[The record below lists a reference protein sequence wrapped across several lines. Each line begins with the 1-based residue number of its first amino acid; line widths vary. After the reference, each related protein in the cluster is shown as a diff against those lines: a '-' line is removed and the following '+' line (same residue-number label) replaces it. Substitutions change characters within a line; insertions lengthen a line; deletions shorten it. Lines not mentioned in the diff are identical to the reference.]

1 MFLKQNNFL
10 GSLRLINFAV
20 GFIVRD
26 IVLGAAMKDKV
37 VCLLRRETW
46 NRKQAIK
53 THLNVLEGSSAHAV
67 SLLTFRAHKLIL
79 FADFFGR
86 INLKN
91 SNSSK
96 SSQIRKLH
104 LKVTL

>member
-37 VCLLRRETW
+37 VCLLRCETW

-67 SLLTFRAHKLIL
+67 SLLTFRAHKLIYLL

-86 INLKN
+86 INFE
-91 SNSSK
+91 
-96 SSQIRKLH
+96 KLE
-104 LKVTL
+104 